1 MCNGHRPLE
10 TSERPSRKY
19 ACPPVCPHVR
29 TQGGGGGG
37 VSTLIFRPVS
47 ERPFTVNGVS
57 LASDD
62 DPALNAGLVALSFL
76 GDPDQYG

>member
-1 MCNGHRPLE
+1 ML
-10 TSERPSRKY
+10 
-19 ACPPVCPHVR
+19 VR
-29 TQGGGGGG
+29 LSVHMSVPKVGGG

>member
-1 MCNGHRPLE
+1 ML
-10 TSERPSRKY
+10 
-19 ACPPVCPHVR
+19 VR
-29 TQGGGGGG
+29 LSVHMSVPKVGGGGG